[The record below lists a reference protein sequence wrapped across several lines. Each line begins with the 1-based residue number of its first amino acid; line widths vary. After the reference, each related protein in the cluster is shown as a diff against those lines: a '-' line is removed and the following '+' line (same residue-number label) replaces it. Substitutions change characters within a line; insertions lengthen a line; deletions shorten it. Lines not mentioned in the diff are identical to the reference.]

1 MDFVSGYGLAVLW
14 MAASLVFAWLTHKLF
29 DRVTPFPLRQAS
41 DQKNTAVGHVLRGLY
56 VSLAIILY
64 AAIRSNQSIVW
75 GVIDGLMG
83 VLLLIATYMVFDW
96 LDPRDFG
103 AELAAGNT
111 LLGMEL
117 EGMFILAAALVVGS
131 LNLVGG

>member
-1 MDFVSGYGLAVLW
+1 MGLVSGYGLAVLW
-14 MAASLVFAWLTHKLF
+14 MIAFLAFAWFTHRLF
-29 DRVTPFPLRQAS
+29 ERVTPFPLRQAS
-41 DQKNTAVGHVLRGLY
+41 DQKNAAVGHVLRGLY

-75 GVIDGLMG
+75 GAIDGFIG
-83 VLLLIATYMVFDW
+83 VLLLVATYKVFDW

-117 EGMFILAAALVVGS
+117 EGVFILAAALVVGS
-131 LNLVGG
+131 LNLLGS